1 MATSSRATSVKTPG
15 VVSPDENQA
24 QDVAQQLGQ
33 ASSGKV
39 LELGD
44 GVELVHIDPPAPA
57 PDLPADLQSL
67 IDAAVARKL
76 AELNPGRP
84 TPATP
89 STKLP
94 TEKEALAIVIAN
106 GGRAELSDA
115 GYVCLPPNAAK
126 VQRDANGFAKD

>member
-15 VVSPDENQA
+15 VVSPEDHQQIDDQGGAAGELDAGADQAGDE
-24 QDVAQQLGQ
+24 
-33 ASSGKV
+33 
-39 LELGD
+39 
-44 GVELVHIDPPAPA
+44 PAAA
-57 PDLPADLQSL
+57 PELPADLQSL
-67 IDAAVARKL
+67 IDAAVARGVAAQL
-76 AELNPGRP
+76 AALNPGR
-84 TPATP
+84 TAPAAP